1 MLLHERHNSRFGTL
15 RNYMNSYMKAPINF
29 EMEAYQS
36 GLLQAYAIEVAIKAQ
51 RTSKPRSYGT
61 LYWQFNDAW
70 PGISW
75 SSIDY
80 YGRWKPLQFMAK
92 RLYPDVAIFTL
103 NNKVYAVN
111 DKLYDVNALAIIKFF
126 SFDGKLIKK
135 EEKEVNLKINEV
147 KEIYSISAA
156 DYTGAAQS
164 DVVIYTEIIAGKS
177 NIMSSTTFN
186 GRFKDLNLPQAEITV
201 EYHPQFNEMTIETT
215 GAIVKNLFISHSST
229 YLRTSNNYFDLVPGH
244 PVKVIVHHPDGLE
257 KLKSGLVFRS
267 YREVYTQNSNVR
279 VNVK

>member
-15 RNYMNSYMKAPINF
+15 RNYMNTYMKAPINF
-29 EMEAYQS
+29 EMETYQS

-51 RTSKPRSYGT
+51 RTSKPKSFGT

-80 YGRWKPLQFMAK
+80 FGRWKPLQFMAK

-177 NIMSSTTFN
+177 NIMSSTAFN

-201 EYHPQFNEMTIETT
+201 EYNPQFNEMTI
-215 GAIVKNLFISHSST
+215 
-229 YLRTSNNYFDLVPGH
+229 
-244 PVKVIVHHPDGLE
+244 
-257 KLKSGLVFRS
+257 
-267 YREVYTQNSNVR
+267 
-279 VNVK
+279 

>member
-15 RNYMNSYMKAPINF
+15 RNYMNSYMKPPLNF
-29 EMEAYQS
+29 ELETYQS

-51 RTSKPRSYGT
+51 RCSKPKSYGT

-103 NNKVYAVN
+103 NNKIFAVN
-111 DKLYDVNALAIIKFF
+111 DKLYDVTALAIIKFF
-126 SFDGKLIKK
+126 ALDGRLLKK
-135 EEKEVNLKINEV
+135 VEKEVSLKLNEV
-147 KEIYSISAA
+147 QEIYTISNTDYEGGSQA
-156 DYTGAAQS
+156 DS
-164 DVVIYTEIIAGKS
+164 MVYTEIIAGKTD
-177 NIMSSTTFN
+177 IMSSTSFN
-186 GRFKDLNLPQAEITV
+186 ARFKDLNLSPAEISV
-201 EYHPQFNEMTIETT
+201 EFNDQFNEMTIKSA
-215 GAIVKNLFISHSST
+215 GPVVKNLFISHSST

-244 PVKVIVHHPDGLE
+244 PVKVVIQHPDGLA
-257 KLKSGLVFRS
+257 KLKNGLKFRS
-267 YREVYTQNSNVR
+267 YREVYTQGSAVTI
-279 VNVK
+279 K